1 MKVQVIKRAAI
12 YGRVSTD
19 GQTVDNQ
26 LRELRMV
33 AERNGWQIVEEFVD
47 KGISGAKGRE
57 QRPAFDALWKGAIR
71 REFDVVMVWAVDRL
85 GRSLSHLVNFLS
97 EIHAKKVDLF
107 IHQQGIDTTTPAGK
121 ALFGVMGVFA
131 EFERS
136 MIQERVRSGIKRV
149 RAAGQRWGRK
159 SIEETDPA
167 SCTKILELRRQSLG
181 MAAIGKQVGV
191 SSRTV
196 WRFLRV
202 VPAKS
207 KRRRDIGLRIG
218 YLDALAATLW
228 SSWKVNDL
236 RFTNVSKTF
245 LKKLGVS
252 NGFPVLYLNI
262 EV

>member
-1 MKVQVIKRAAI
+1 MKDGRTTRAAI

-33 AERNGWQIVEEFVD
+33 AERNGWQIVQEFVD

-85 GRSLSHLVNFLS
+85 GSSLSHLVNFLS
-97 EIHAKKVDLF
+97 EIHAKNVDLF

-136 MIQERVRSGIKRV
+136 MIQERVKAGIKRV
-149 RAAGQRWGRK
+149 RANGQRWGRRT
-159 SIEETDPA
+159 IEETDPA
-167 SCTKILELRRQSLG
+167 MCTRILELRRQGLG
-181 MAAIGKQVGV
+181 MAMIAKRVGR
-191 SSRTV
+191 SSRTI
-196 WRFLRV
+196 WRFLH
-202 VPAKS
+202 
-207 KRRRDIGLRIG
+207 
-218 YLDALAATLW
+218 
-228 SSWKVNDL
+228 
-236 RFTNVSKTF
+236 
-245 LKKLGVS
+245 GVEAFS
-252 NGFPVLYLNI
+252 QVA
-262 EV
+262 

>member
-1 MKVQVIKRAAI
+1 MTTQRAIRAAI

-26 LRELRMV
+26 LRELRIV
-33 AERNGWQIVEEFVD
+33 AERNGWQIVQEFID

-149 RAAGQRWGRK
+149 RAAGQRWGRRT
-159 SIEETDPA
+159 IEEADPA
-167 SCTKILELRRQSLG
+167 TCTKILELRRQGIG
-181 MAAIGKQVGV
+181 MGAIGKLVGV

-196 WRFLRV
+196 WRFLRGV
-202 VPAKS
+202 EA
-207 KRRRDIGLRIG
+207 
-218 YLDALAATLW
+218 
-228 SSWKVNDL
+228 SSQVA
-236 RFTNVSKTF
+236 
-245 LKKLGVS
+245 
-252 NGFPVLYLNI
+252 
-262 EV
+262 

>member
-1 MKVQVIKRAAI
+1 MKDRSTTRAAI
-12 YGRVSTD
+12 YGWVSTD

-33 AERNGWQIVEEFVD
+33 AERNGWQIVQEFVD

-97 EIHAKKVDLF
+97 EIHTKKLDLF

-131 EFERS
+131 EVERS
-136 MIQERVRSGIKRV
+136 MIQERVRTGIKRV
-149 RAAGQRWGRK
+149 RATGQRWGRRK
-159 SIEETDPA
+159 LEETDPA
-167 SCTKILELRRQSLG
+167 ICTQILELRQQGVG
-181 MAAIGKQVGV
+181 MAAIGKRVRV

-196 WRFLRV
+196 WRFLREV
-202 VPAKS
+202 EA
-207 KRRRDIGLRIG
+207 
-218 YLDALAATLW
+218 
-228 SSWKVNDL
+228 SSQV
-236 RFTNVSKTF
+236 T
-245 LKKLGVS
+245 
-252 NGFPVLYLNI
+252 
-262 EV
+262 

>member
-1 MKVQVIKRAAI
+1 MKDRRTTRAAI

-33 AERNGWQIVEEFVD
+33 AERNGWHIVQEFVD

-57 QRPAFDALWKGAIR
+57 QRPAFDALWKGATR

-149 RAAGQRWGRK
+149 RAAGQRWGRRTL
-159 SIEETDPA
+159 EETNPA
-167 SCTKILELRRQSLG
+167 SCTKILELRRQGLG
-181 MAAIGKQVGV
+181 MAAIAKEVGV

-196 WRFLRV
+196 WRLLQGMETSLKI
-202 VPAKS
+202 A
-207 KRRRDIGLRIG
+207 
-218 YLDALAATLW
+218 
-228 SSWKVNDL
+228 
-236 RFTNVSKTF
+236 VSE
-245 LKKLGVS
+245 
-252 NGFPVLYLNI
+252 PQI
-262 EV
+262 